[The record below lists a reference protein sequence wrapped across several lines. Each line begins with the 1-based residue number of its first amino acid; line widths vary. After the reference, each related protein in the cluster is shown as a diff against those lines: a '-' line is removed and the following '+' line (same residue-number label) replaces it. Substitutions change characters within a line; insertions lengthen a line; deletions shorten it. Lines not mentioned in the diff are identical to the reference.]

1 MTFNNKIYDVLKWTA
16 QLLLPALA
24 TLYFSIATIWGLP
37 YTEQVIGT
45 ITAIGTLLGIVLGI
59 STANYKGDGTLTIDL
74 NTMDA
79 TVDTNLADMTD
90 KKTVTL
96 KISTIPETPMTDNI
110 NNE

>member
-74 NTMDA
+74 NSMEA
-79 TVDTNLADMTD
+79 TVDTKIEDFAEL
-90 KKTVTL
+90 KSITL
-96 KISTIPETPMTDNI
+96 KIATVQDIVDPVAEA
-110 NNE
+110 